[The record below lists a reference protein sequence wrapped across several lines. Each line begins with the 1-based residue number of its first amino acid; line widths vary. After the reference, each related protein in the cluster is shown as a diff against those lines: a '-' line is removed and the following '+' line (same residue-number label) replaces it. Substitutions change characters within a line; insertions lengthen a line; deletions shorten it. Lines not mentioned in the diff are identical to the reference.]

1 MSLGPLAAL
10 LVELLA
16 PSPSAP
22 PLIPVRYPEG
32 VAHGFLA
39 LRSTTGDVLAEGALL
54 QTKRGNEVTSHFV
67 VHPELGGITGL
78 IAPLVGKE
86 PPDLHIW
93 ILFGDV
99 PAFMGFEGSLFMGGP
114 TWRIELASP
123 RWPESAHER
132 PAAK

>member
-1 MSLGPLAAL
+1 MKLPADLSNGL
-10 LVELLA
+10 LFTLLKNV
-16 PSPSAP
+16 P
-22 PLIPVRYPEG
+22 PDTAKLES
-32 VAHGFLA
+32 HFLA
-39 LRSTTGDVLAEGALL
+39 FTPKPRVVRLEISAAGQDAFSVGGTTLKA
-54 QTKRGNEVTSHFV
+54 THFV